1 LASVE
6 NLTAYVFKIAH
17 REAARLASRRM
28 RERGR
33 RSEKELSQIEGTSS
47 DGGQSLESAE
57 MLAAALARL
66 SPGEREVIELK
77 MYGGLVLRE
86 ISEVTGLPQ
95 GTVATH
101 YRTAI
106 ERLRT
111 MLAKNLP

>member
-1 LASVE
+1 
-6 NLTAYVFKIAH
+6 LTAYVFKIAH
-17 REAARLASRRM
+17 REAARLASRRT

-33 RSEKELSQIEGTSS
+33 RSETDLNQIAGTSP
-47 DGGQSLESAE
+47 DGAQSLESAK

-77 MYGGLVLRE
+77 IYGGLVLRE

-95 GTVATH
+95 GTVATR
-101 YRTAI
+101 YRTAL

-111 MLAKNLP
+111 MVARNMP